1 MVLYQI
7 SAFTTHWKILKKSY
21 KNIDL
26 NISFKVEFKLM
37 GSFSVSDFEY
47 IIKKHET
54 LTDNLSKRI
63 YVNKIEK
70 RLHLKFKKENIILN
84 F

>member
-1 MVLYQI
+1 M
-7 SAFTTHWKILKKSY
+7 
-21 KNIDL
+21 
-26 NISFKVEFKLM
+26 EFELM
-37 GSFSVSDFEY
+37 GSYSASDFEY

-54 LTDNLSKRI
+54 LTNNLSKRT
-63 YVNKIEK
+63 YVNKIKK